1 VSKFIAVLSWILII
15 IVAGVFYYF
24 YTKKKSVSTTSA
36 DVVSSTTNEKEDWLE
51 SENFEEIA
59 LQHLAK
65 FPKRT
70 GRELPTY
77 EELLELDEDEFKAWM
92 FVKAEGDYQE
102 QTLKEMIKHESKT
115 GSFAKT
121 GRENDP
127 PQVKMI
133 VDVFNK
139 EKSAEVVEALKNL
152 DEVYYKY
159 GGEEAGDIVNQSIYA
174 KGISD
179 YYKVGEK

>member
-1 VSKFIAVLSWILII
+1 MQIFRSSEPMRKFIAVLSWVLII

-70 GRELPTY
+70 G
-77 EELLELDEDEFKAWM
+77 
-92 FVKAEGDYQE
+92 
-102 QTLKEMIKHESKT
+102 
-115 GSFAKT
+115 
-121 GRENDP
+121 ENF
-127 PQVKMI
+127 QRM
-133 VDVFNK
+133 
-139 EKSAEVVEALKNL
+139 KNC
-152 DEVYYKY
+152 
-159 GGEEAGDIVNQSIYA
+159 
-174 KGISD
+174 
-179 YYKVGEK
+179 